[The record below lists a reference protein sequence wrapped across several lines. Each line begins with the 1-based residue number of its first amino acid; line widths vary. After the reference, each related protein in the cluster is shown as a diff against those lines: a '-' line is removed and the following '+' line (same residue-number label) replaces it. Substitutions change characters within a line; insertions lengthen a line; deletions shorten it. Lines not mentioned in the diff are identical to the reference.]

1 MTTSDVVHVIT
12 GLEVGGAEM
21 LLLELCR
28 EDIRYGRTPSVAS
41 LMSDGPMRER
51 FAKVG
56 VQVIGLG
63 MRRGN
68 WSVPGL
74 LRLVRIIRRK
84 RPRIVQ
90 GWLYHGNLA
99 ATVATWASGVRPRP
113 PARLGYSRH
122 PSGFHLLSATVA
134 PRRPGQCKAVAVHR
148 WDSLQQP
155 DRARCPSAIRLPFA
169 ANAFGFKRYRFGQV
183 SLRPDIARGGSPVAG
198 LARRRGRG
206 NRGGSQ

>member
-51 FAKVG
+51 FAEVE

-68 WSVPGL
+68 WSVPG
-74 LRLVRIIRRK
+74 
-84 RPRIVQ
+84 
-90 GWLYHGNLA
+90 
-99 ATVATWASGVRPRP
+99 
-113 PARLGYSRH
+113 
-122 PSGFHLLSATVA
+122 
-134 PRRPGQCKAVAVHR
+134 
-148 WDSLQQP
+148 
-155 DRARCPSAIRLPFA
+155 
-169 ANAFGFKRYRFGQV
+169 
-183 SLRPDIARGGSPVAG
+183 
-198 LARRRGRG
+198 
-206 NRGGSQ
+206 